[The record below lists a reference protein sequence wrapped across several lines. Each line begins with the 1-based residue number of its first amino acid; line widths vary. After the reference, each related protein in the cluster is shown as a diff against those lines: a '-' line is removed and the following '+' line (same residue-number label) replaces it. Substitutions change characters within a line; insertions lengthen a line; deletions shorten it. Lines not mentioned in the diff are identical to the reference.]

1 MIEAQYDVLEKVIVH
16 GDLSKLSPAERVT
29 YYARV
34 CESLGLNPLTRPFDY
49 IVLNGKL
56 TLYANRSAA
65 DQLRKVHGIS
75 TEIVS
80 QQQVGDLYVVHVRAR
95 DREGRVDEDL
105 GVVSI
110 KGLAGE
116 ALANAILKAIT
127 KAKRRV
133 TLSLAGL
140 GWLDETEVDSIPT
153 AEPVALEPGPAN
165 QQEQPTQG
173 RKPVMDRGLAI
184 LRRMRKREREQ
195 GVPVGEQL
203 EWLTDQGWLGVY
215 VAERIKQGVASD
227 DEIAAALATLDD
239 DKLRAL
245 GAFCDQQ
252 AALRAPGS

>member
-140 GWLDETEVDSIPT
+140 GWLDETEVDSIPA
-153 AEPVALEPGPAN
+153 AEVVALEPGPAD
-165 QQEQPTQG
+165 QQDQPTPG
-173 RKPVMDRGLAI
+173 RKAVTDRGLAI

-195 GVPVGEQL
+195 GVPVSEQL
-203 EWLTDQGWLGVY
+203 EWLTAQGWLGVY
-215 VAERIKQGVASD
+215 VAERITQGVACFKPS
-227 DEIAAALATLDD
+227 
-239 DKLRAL
+239 
-245 GAFCDQQ
+245 
-252 AALRAPGS
+252 